1 LTGCRHWI
9 KKVTEILFINLTVQ
23 ESIMSQNLSGAQ
35 GEISKEKLMQDLQ
48 LVVSDAEEL
57 LRATAGQAGEKVS
70 AARERIQDSLS
81 TARARLA
88 DAEEA
93 MLEKT
98 RQAARAT
105 DEYVHENPWRA
116 VGIAAGVGLVVGML
130 ISRGR

>member
-1 LTGCRHWI
+1 
-9 KKVTEILFINLTVQ
+9 VAEILFINLTVQ
-23 ESIMSQNLSGAQ
+23 ESIMSQNLSGTND
-35 GEISKEKLMQDLQ
+35 ISKEKLMQDLQ

>member
-1 LTGCRHWI
+1 MGSNLTG
-9 KKVTEILFINLTVQ
+9 VQ
-23 ESIMSQNLSGAQ
+23 GD
-35 GEISKEKLMQDLQ
+35 ISKEKLMQDLQ

-57 LRATAGQAGEKVS
+57 LRATAGQAGEKVNI
-70 AARERIQDSLS
+70 ARERIQESLG
-81 TARARLA
+81 AAKERLA
-88 DAEEA
+88 ETQEA

-98 RQAARAT
+98 RQAAHAT

>member
-1 LTGCRHWI
+1 MNANSTPA
-9 KKVTEILFINLTVQ
+9 
-23 ESIMSQNLSGAQ
+23 QNDV
-35 GEISKEKLMQDLQ
+35 SKEKLMRDLQ

-57 LRATAGQAGEKVS
+57 LKATAGQAGDKVS
-70 AARERIQDSLS
+70 AARERIQESLS
-81 TARARLA
+81 AARARLGEA
-88 DAEEA
+88 QEA

-98 RQAARAT
+98 KHAARAT

>member
-1 LTGCRHWI
+1 MST
-9 KKVTEILFINLTVQ
+9 KSTSVQ
-23 ESIMSQNLSGAQ
+23 GDV
-35 GEISKEKLMQDLQ
+35 SKEKLMEDLQ

-70 AARERIQDSLS
+70 AARERIQDSLNA
-81 TARARLA
+81 ARARLA
-88 DAEEA
+88 VAQEA

-98 RQAARAT
+98 RQAAHAT

-116 VGIAAGVGLVVGML
+116 VGVAAGVGLLVGML